1 MAKFN
6 TRGPWYWSSFD
17 PKTGRAGADMAKLRK
32 GLGRDAGD
40 VPEMWPYYK
49 VVIPDQAAAAGTRRT
64 PELDAEH
71 AALTLFAVHQQS
83 QGTTMHSAEEHIGDA
98 LLKLRSS
105 KQFAAN
111 PQALD
116 ERVNA
121 AATASSVTEL
131 VHHLKGLVTL
141 LRGQQ
146 LPFDYT
152 QLVDDIA
159 DWRWPSSRAR
169 IRRQWG
175 AHYFAWNRAA
185 DDEGP
190 EPQADSR

>member
-1 MAKFN
+1 MARLT
-6 TRGPWYWSSFD
+6 TRGPWYWDSFD
-17 PKTGRAGADMAKLRK
+17 PKTTRAGSDMAKIRR
-32 GLGRDAGD
+32 GMGRAAGD
-40 VPEMWPYYK
+40 VPEMWPYYQ
-49 VVIPDQAAAAGTRRT
+49 VVIPDHAAAAGTRRT

-83 QGTTMHSAEEHIGDA
+83 QSTPMHKDKEHIGTA
-98 LLKLRSS
+98 LLKLRGS

-152 QLVDDIA
+152 LLVHDLA
-159 DWRWPSSRAR
+159 DWRWASSRTR

-175 AHYFAWNRAA
+175 AHYFAWNRA
-185 DDEGP
+185 DDEDNP
-190 EPQADSR
+190 EPEPDVQ

>member
-1 MAKFN
+1 MAKLS

-17 PKTGRAGADMAKLRK
+17 PKTGRAGADMAKLRR

-40 VPEMWPYYK
+40 VPEMWSYYK
-49 VVIPDQAAAAGTRRT
+49 VVIPDHLAAAGTRRT

-83 QGTTMHSAEEHIGDA
+83 QDTPMHKADEHIGAA
-98 LLKLRSS
+98 LLKLRNS

-152 QLVDDIA
+152 QLVHDIA
-159 DWRWPSSRAR
+159 DWRWSSSRTR

-185 DDEGP
+185 DENP
-190 EPQADSR
+190 EPQADSQ